1 MEDAFRIRV
10 LVVDHSAFGRAA
22 LPLLIE
28 ADPSLEIAAMAATQ
42 EEGKQAVYHHD
53 PDVVVLAMHT
63 EPEEAFDFLIWL
75 MAESPR
81 PVLALL
87 PADPDVDLQLRVLE
101 AGAAYVTAWDLN
113 NSPARLMAFQ
123 SLLAAKLKA
132 FGASRPDVPDSA
144 GQLDCWPLPV
154 HVRYRLQTRGQLT
167 ADGEEPSAEALE
179 AGAMPTFAELRPRRS
194 PPSGGLLTDREDTQ
208 ELLEE
213 AVEPLDLSALDDG
226 LNRPPPESPISPA
239 WVPGRKAD
247 VVVLG
252 GGGGCVSVLRQILV
266 GLPEGLQLAVLAVV
280 RLPAHL
286 MPHFARRLAAD
297 CALPVSIAQ
306 ENDPVRPGHILLAP
320 AGRNMGMVRTGRVPK
335 ALIRLMQP
343 ESGISATPALDV
355 TLRASAA
362 IYGNTAIGIVL
373 GGLSRDGLAG
383 LQALRSKEGMTHML
397 DYKHAVIANTNRL
410 CYESG
415 LVDDVSNVDG
425 IIELLTQLGSPA

>member
-10 LVVDHSAFGRAA
+10 VVIDHSAFGRAA

-28 ADPSLEIAAMAATQ
+28 ADPSLEVVAMAENLDA
-42 EEGKQAVYHHD
+42 GKDAILTHD
-53 PDVVVLAMHT
+53 PDVVVLAMHS
-63 EPEEAFDFLIWL
+63 EAEEAFEMLGWIMTENPL
-75 MAESPR
+75 

-87 PADPDVDLQLRVLE
+87 PPNPDINLQVQVLE

-113 NSPARLMAFQ
+113 HAPARLMAFQ

-132 FGASRPDVPDSA
+132 FGACRPEIPESA
-144 GQLDCWPLPV
+144 RQLECWPLPV
-154 HVRYRLQTRGQLT
+154 HLRYQYQQQ
-167 ADGEEPSAEALE
+167 AEVLE
-179 AGAMPTFAELRPRRS
+179 ASQEDGSDLPVVPETRPRRS
-194 PPSGGLLTDREDTQ
+194 SSPTTGGLLTDREDTQ
-208 ELLEE
+208 ELLAE

-226 LNRPPPESPISPA
+226 LNRGPLESPISPA

-252 GGGGCVSVLRQILV
+252 GGGGCVSALRQILV

-280 RLPAHL
+280 RLPPSL
-286 MPHFARRLAAD
+286 LPRFVDRLAED

-306 ENDPVRPGHILLAP
+306 EGDPVRPGHILLAP
-320 AGRNMGMVRTGRVPK
+320 AGRNMGMVRTGRIPK

-355 TLRASAA
+355 TLRAAAA

-383 LQALRSKEGMTHML
+383 LQALRSKGGMTHML

-410 CYESG
+410 CYEAG
-415 LVDDVSNVDG
+415 LVDDVSGVDS
-425 IIELLTQLGSPA
+425 IIELLSQLGNGV